1 MIDYKFT
8 DKDIEFLKREKEID
22 KSEIR
27 SMFNKPAEQLNVN
40 ELYAHLSF

>member
-27 SMFNKPAEQLNVN
+27 SMFNNQQSN
-40 ELYAHLSF
+40 

>member
-1 MIDYKFT
+1 MIDHKFT
-8 DKDIEFLKREKEID
+8 DEDIQFLKREKEID

-27 SMFNKPAEQLNVN
+27 SMFNKSAEQLNGN